1 MMSADRAERL
11 RRWHD
16 AAVAGSQRD
25 EAIVVEVLGLTLV
38 VPPGVY
44 APNPLGLAETVAQE
58 VTSGDRVLDMGTG
71 SGVNGLVAA
80 AVGGDVLGVDVNPEA
95 VACAAENADR
105 NGLSSQFEARLSDL
119 FAAVEGQFDV
129 LVFDPP
135 FRWFRARSMAE
146 RGMADENYAA
156 LTQFFAEVGDHLAAG
171 GRVLLAFGTTGDID
185 YLQHLIAHSG
195 LTCQELRRVDG
206 EKEGFPVAYFA
217 YRLTREVRSQR
228 RRRGSA

>member
-44 APNPLGLAETVAQE
+44 PPNPLGLAEIVAQE

-80 AVGGDVLGVDVNPEA
+80 AAGTSSVL
-95 VACAAENADR
+95 
-105 NGLSSQFEARLSDL
+105 
-119 FAAVEGQFDV
+119 
-129 LVFDPP
+129 
-135 FRWFRARSMAE
+135 M
-146 RGMADENYAA
+146 
-156 LTQFFAEVGDHLAAG
+156 
-171 GRVLLAFGTTGDID
+171 
-185 YLQHLIAHSG
+185 
-195 LTCQELRRVDG
+195 
-206 EKEGFPVAYFA
+206 
-217 YRLTREVRSQR
+217 
-228 RRRGSA
+228 